1 MTRPATP
8 PSGAAPEHPGRPV
21 LSRRITVVYMD
32 LGTAWRGGQRQM
44 LWMAEGLRRAGG
56 RAIFALR
63 PRAALAE
70 RARASGLDVVHVD
83 PTISEL
89 GPWTVM
95 RLRRLISRERV
106 DILHPQG
113 GHDLALAA
121 MASLWTNARVVFAR
135 RTTFS
140 VKRDLGTR
148 LKYARADRIISVSHA
163 GIRALLEAGVDPS
176 RIEVIPS
183 GVPVPREVAPVPR
196 ETLARYGV
204 EPRDPLVV
212 MVGAVTDQKDP
223 ITFVRAVAVA
233 RRAVPRLRAL
243 LVGEGNR
250 KEEVEREV
258 RTLGLGEVVR
268 LTGFR
273 SDSESFIAAADVVC
287 LSSATEG
294 TPGVLLDAL
303 ALGRPIAATA
313 AGGVSEVVEDGMSG
327 LLTPVG
333 DADALGASIARIL
346 LDPELAAQ
354 LSAAARSR
362 ARLFSIDRTVERT
375 IAVYERTLAG
385 DAHR

>member
-1 MTRPATP
+1 MTRPATLP
-8 PSGAAPEHPGRPV
+8 GGAASEHPEHPV

-63 PRAALAE
+63 PRAVLAE

-83 PTISEL
+83 PTIAEL

-121 MASLWTNARVVFAR
+121 MASLGTNARVVFAR

-140 VKRDLGTR
+140 VRRNLGTR

-163 GIRALLEAGVDPS
+163 GVGALLEAGLDPS

-183 GVPVPREVAPVPR
+183 GIPVPREVAPVSR
-196 ETLARYGV
+196 EALAHYGV
-204 EPRDPLVV
+204 EPGDPLVV

-223 ITFVRAVAVA
+223 ITFVRAIAVA

-250 KEEVEREV
+250 RGEVEGEV
-258 RTLGLGEVVR
+258 RALGLGEVVR

-313 AGGVSEVVEDGMSG
+313 AGGVSEVVEDGVSG

-346 LDPELAAQ
+346 LDPALAGQ

-362 ARLFSIDRTVERT
+362 ASLFSIDRTVART
-375 IAVYERTLAG
+375 LAVYERTLAV
-385 DAHR
+385 DART

>member
-1 MTRPATP
+1 M
-8 PSGAAPEHPGRPV
+8 

-32 LGTAWRGGQRQM
+32 LSTAWRGGQRQM

-63 PRAALAE
+63 PRAVLAE
-70 RARASGLDVVHVD
+70 RARASGLDVVHLD
-83 PTISEL
+83 PAIAEL

-95 RLRRLISRERV
+95 RLRRLISREGI

-113 GHDLALAA
+113 GHELALAA

-140 VKRDLGTR
+140 VRHNLGTR

-163 GIRALLEAGVDPS
+163 GVGALLDAGVDAS

-183 GVPVPREVAPVPR
+183 GIPLGREVTPVPR

-204 EPRDPLVV
+204 ERGDPLVV

-223 ITFVRAVAVA
+223 MTFVRAVAVA

-250 KEEVEREV
+250 REEVEREV
-258 RTLGLGEVVR
+258 LALGLGEVIR

-273 SDSESFIAAADVVC
+273 SDSESFIASADVVC

-313 AGGVSEVVEDGMSG
+313 AGGVSEVVENGISG

-333 DADALGASIARIL
+333 DANALGESIARIL
-346 LDPELAAQ
+346 LDPALAAQ
-354 LSAAARSR
+354 LSAAALGR

-375 IAVYERTLAG
+375 IAVYERILAG
-385 DAHR
+385 DARR